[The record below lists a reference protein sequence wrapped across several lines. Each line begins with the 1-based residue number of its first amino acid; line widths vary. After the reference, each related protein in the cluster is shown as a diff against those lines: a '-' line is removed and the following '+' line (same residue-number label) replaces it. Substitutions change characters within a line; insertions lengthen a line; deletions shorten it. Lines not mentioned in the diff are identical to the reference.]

1 MISPCEVLFKVQIFI
16 DVFLNQLFN
25 IEFLT
30 NQKGVFRISVN
41 FLPIRPTPQIN
52 AGQGVWS
59 KKRGDKNKDMVVQR
73 SETVTIC
80 FIIQIQSQFR
90 TFKESCFRNGWML
103 TTSNIRTAPSSTS
116 ESWTGGKLKK
126 QDPSSKKHRFF
137 FNIMEN
143 VLVSQLGFPK
153 NINYLEYLI
162 FATSA
167 GLKIVT
173 FLLVRPKNLPDFI
186 RGSHRPVGWQFHF
199 FPPKTLLQ
207 CWVGNSLWL
216 WDVFGQVSHE
226 KIPALLSIESW
237 MFNDGIRK
245 MVYEIIPT

>member
-1 MISPCEVLFKVQIFI
+1 MFHYTNTISIQDFQRVMLPKWMNVDDFKYQDCPKL
-16 DVFLNQLFN
+16 DVRELNWW
-25 IEFLT
+25 EA
-30 NQKGVFRISVN
+30 QKARSI
-41 FLPIRPTPQIN
+41 I
-52 AGQGVWS
+52 
-59 KKRGDKNKDMVVQR
+59 KK
-73 SETVTIC
+73 
-80 FIIQIQSQFR
+80 
-90 TFKESCFRNGWML
+90 
-103 TTSNIRTAPSSTS
+103 TS
-116 ESWTGGKLKK
+116 
-126 QDPSSKKHRFF
+126 FF

-216 WDVFGQVSHE
+216 
-226 KIPALLSIESW
+226 
-237 MFNDGIRK
+237 
-245 MVYEIIPT
+245 